1 MMPDPLRSGLAAA
14 HSMVIFSDITGREDR
29 DWRSLDPRREDLDL
43 DLDEDD
49 A

>member
-1 MMPDPLRSGLAAA
+1 S
-14 HSMVIFSDITGREDR
+14 REDR
-29 DWRSLDPRREDLDL
+29 DWRSLDPRRDDIDV